1 MAMLGA
7 VGGALLTGSISY
19 ISQSKLQKNLEQKEA
34 FQREQ
39 AASQAQAEL
48 EKVRAQANAA
58 AVEAARTRL
67 ANHAAAVKQQIEK
80 LNGKYWTV
88 RLFNGTGTYVS
99 VAVNY
104 VALDGLSETTGW
116 TTFQQG
122 QWLEVLKSRER
133 NFWYFVVPGNPNC
146 HWQPANAVP
155 VTMPVSREDWRQPA
169 GELLSESQTVITSS
183 IRLAYTLRSG
193 QRRISRFPVTE
204 HGSQWCIHLFLCHDH
219 LATRAWMIECRPRSP
234 HWHCGRARETLP
246 AEIRRARNGVKVQ
259 RANARSTLGFCWL
272 RAAQCAHRRSHWF
285 VYWVVGD
292 SEVGSHLPPMT
303 PALSASGE
311 LSSGACTSCRC

>member
-19 ISQSKLQKNLEQKEA
+19 ISQSKLQKNLEQQKEA

-88 RLFNGTGTYVS
+88 LLFNGTGTYVS

-155 VTMPVSREDWRQPA
+155 VTMPVSREGWRQLAGDLFVGIANSYHSFDPA
-169 GELLSESQTVITSS
+169 RI
-183 IRLAYTLRSG
+183 YTA
-193 QRRISRFPVTE
+193 E
-204 HGSQWCIHLFLCHDH
+204 W
-219 LATRAWMIECRPRSP
+219 ATADFAIPC
-234 HWHCGRARETLP
+234 
-246 AEIRRARNGVKVQ
+246 
-259 RANARSTLGFCWL
+259 
-272 RAAQCAHRRSHWF
+272 
-285 VYWVVGD
+285 Y
-292 SEVGSHLPPMT
+292 
-303 PALSASGE
+303 
-311 LSSGACTSCRC
+311 